1 MHRLVRLG
9 TLSLAAYA
17 AVVLAAAFIFGV
29 DANLAGRDAGSTSG
43 GPGLKQKGMTFD
55 ERFGSSSSYI
65 FWQRTKLPH
74 GQERIPGLSP
84 FGDDFQTIPV
94 PAERAGLVQTPLGF
108 FDLKNP
114 RWAERL
120 PRGLTRA
127 ATRSRPGRGGLA
139 PGANIL
145 QVSEQALRD
154 LGADAVERELGK
166 SGRLVAAVP
175 DRAFVVSTRN
185 AGDLDRLAALP
196 FVEASTPYHPAF
208 KIDRTLGRVPLIQAS
223 RARSTTLELMVAA
236 WPGADHAELQALR
249 REVEAI
255 AGARAVSEY
264 DGDATLLR
272 VEAPAGQV
280 TAIAAL
286 DSVAAVQEIPE
297 TMAAN
302 AEGPSLAMTGSVEDT
317 LGA

>member
-1 MHRLVRLG
+1 
-9 TLSLAAYA
+9 
-17 AVVLAAAFIFGV
+17 
-29 DANLAGRDAGSTSG
+29 
-43 GPGLKQKGMTFD
+43 
-55 ERFGSSSSYI
+55 
-65 FWQRTKLPH
+65 

-84 FGDDFQTIPV
+84 FGEDFKTIPV
-94 PAERAGLVQTPLGF
+94 PRERAGLVQTPLGF

-127 ATRSRPGRGGLA
+127 ATRSRAGRGGLA

-166 SGRLVAAVP
+166 AGRVVAAVP
-175 DRAFVVSTRN
+175 DRSFVVRARN

-196 FVEASTPYHPAF
+196 FVEASTPYHAAF
-208 KIDRTLGRVPLIQAS
+208 KIDRTLGRAPLIQAS

-249 REVEAI
+249 RDVEAI

-264 DGDATLLR
+264 DGDGTVLR

-280 TAIAAL
+280 TPIAAL
-286 DSVAAVQEIPE
+286 DSVAAVEEIPE
-297 TMAAN
+297 IMAAN
-302 AEGPSLAMTGSVEDT
+302 AEGPSLTMTGSVEDT
-317 LGA
+317 LGARPYHDIGVDGGGIDTNGDGQRINDGSDLVPPQIVAVTDNGLSYDSAQFSQSATMVTDLFHPIRPLHR